1 MMRKQLNS
9 MEKTSKIHYN
19 PYADIF
25 PIDKRLPK
33 TICNQKNYGTNETHI
48 KENVTCGVCKKYFK
62 RVDEFVQNG
71 VHKVLKGMEEINS
84 MSFEELEDFEY
95 RHVHGIDD
103 IPETKKERKRWEQE
117 QNEKWIEFLRDAFGC
132 GDEGG
137 DVYLTDGLVLT
148 ESGEI
153 IDEDPER

>member
-1 MMRKQLNS
+1 
-9 MEKTSKIHYN
+9 MEKILKIHYN

-48 KENVTCGVCKKYFK
+48 KENVTCGVCKKSFK
-62 RVDEFVQNG
+62 IVEKYMKQIRYNKREF
-71 VHKVLKGMEEINS
+71 NS
-84 MSFEELEDFEY
+84 LEELEDFEY